1 MAPTFSNPTK
11 IVTITATVDTSNV
24 RNNWGGFTVSDND
37 VSMAAETALR
47 DAARSNGVTIDG
59 LTVTVADG
67 PRTVTLTE
75 EEYNALRQGGNAG
88 A

>member
-11 IVTITATVDTSNV
+11 TVTITATVDTSNAG
-24 RNNWGGFTVSDND
+24 RWGGVVTDTD
-37 VSMAAETALR
+37 VKQAAEAALR

-59 LTVTVADG
+59 LTVTVEAG

-75 EEYNALRQGGNAG
+75 EEYNALRQGGTTG